1 MPPCA
6 TATTETGT
14 ISALTYNPMRTS
26 IPQHLHPPSPGMHLE
41 RKNTQL
47 PVSAPSRLLSLLPR
61 DMYSHPSSLFLF
73 LSPPA
78 PYPPTAVWPYTGPTL
93 THAVPTRTFPC
104 TPSLR
109 TRPYHPFE
117 DHVDSVAPG
126 GFIEH
131 DGAARWCPAL
141 LKTTCSV
148 SFILA
153 GCDAHWAQTTCWPAS
168 KMPRV

>member
-1 MPPCA
+1 
-6 TATTETGT
+6 
-14 ISALTYNPMRTS
+14 MR
-26 IPQHLHPPSPGMHLE
+26 LHPPTPPCTEPRYASRKKE
-41 RKNTQL
+41 RITS
-47 PVSAPSRLLSLLPR
+47 VSAPSRLLSFQ
-61 DMYSHPSSLFLF
+61 MYSHPSSLFLF

-153 GCDAHWAQTTCWPAS
+153 GCDARWAQTTCWPAS